1 MTLQRT
7 NLAEAEHYAAFCR
20 AELARWVEESANA
33 DAQVKLL
40 RFVEQ
45 LDAQVMAGRA
55 REYLGPSAVEVT

>member
-1 MTLQRT
+1 MTLKPS
-7 NLAEAEHYAAFCR
+7 NLIEAEHYAAFCR

-55 REYLGPSAVEVT
+55 REYWGEGVTER